1 MERYGRK
8 WPSEMTDADIE
19 LACYA
24 SRWPVHLGGLG
35 EYGHFLNAIKLLIKP
50 EVYTWH
56 HWSEVRFKA
65 WCNEGVEDG
74 HKEFWAWIGPSSV
87 AKSTDAAAAIV
98 IDWMAAPH
106 LTRSVVCSTTRDMLG
121 QRIWSEVVRI
131 YSSIEGAPG
140 KLIGSKQKIV
150 LDESDNAKAGI
161 FGIAVDASSNEDEAL
176 ANIQGAHMP
185 RNRVVADE
193 FEGMKQAHIVNKA
206 RINLSGSGEF
216 KYGLLANPLDRYSE
230 LGKACEPVDGW
241 DSVVVEKGSDKDLIY
256 KSKRGMVYFFNGLN
270 SPAIKD
276 PKKYP
281 FMLQKEKIEETRKEF
296 GEDSLLFW
304 SQRIGF
310 FPPEGTDY
318 YRPITMKDLRHYKCF
333 DRAYW
338 VRETTKVA
346 GLDLAFTEFGDRCVL
361 KVAEFGEA
369 HINDDERCIMIQ
381 FIKEYILRIRASDPQ
396 PIIFQITDQV
406 HNILKQ
412 ERIRPSHFGM
422 DVTALQRGY
431 ADVIE
436 AKIGHGVFRADSA
449 RAATDKPVSL
459 LDRTPANK
467 LYANRKTELYMT
479 FVNFCRAGQI
489 RGLDQNT
496 AKELSERRLAS
507 LEKPFS
513 IEDKK
518 TMKARVGYSPDRQ
531 DAASI
536 VTALIRE
543 VIGITP
549 GRGTK
554 QFTPKV
560 DKYRK
565 QAYKYD
571 YRDSYERVAD

>member
-1 MERYGRK
+1 MIRYGRK

-24 SRWPVHLGGLG
+24 CRWPIELGGLG
-35 EYGHFLNAIKLLIKP
+35 EYGHFIKAFELLIKP
-50 EVYTWH
+50 EVYVWH
-56 HWSEVRFKA
+56 HWSEPRFKA
-65 WCNEGVEDG
+65 WCNDGVDVD
-74 HKEFWAWIGPSSV
+74 HKDFWAWIGPSSV
-87 AKSTDAAAAIV
+87 AKSTDAAVAIV
-98 IDWMAAPH
+98 IDWLAAPH
-106 LTRSVVCSTTRDMLG
+106 LTRSVVCSTTREMLG

-131 YSSIEGAPG
+131 YSSIDGAPG
-140 KLIGSKQKIV
+140 RLVGSKQKIV

-161 FGIAVDASSNEDEAL
+161 FGIAVDSSSNEDEAL

-185 RNRVVADE
+185 RNRLVADE

-230 LGKACEPVDGW
+230 LGKACEPIDGW
-241 DSVVVEKGSDKDLIY
+241 DSVVIEKGFDKDLTY

-270 SPAIKD
+270 SPGVKD

-281 FMLQKEKIEETRKEF
+281 FMLQMDKIEQTRKEF
-296 GEDSLLFW
+296 GDDSLLFW
-304 SQRIGF
+304 SQRMGF
-310 FPPEGTDY
+310 FPPEGTDHY
-318 YRPITMKDLRHYKCF
+318 KPVNMKDLRHYKCF
-333 DRAYW
+333 ERAYW
-338 VRETTKVA
+338 IRDTIKVA

-361 KVAEFGEA
+361 KTAEFGEA
-369 HINDDERCIMIQ
+369 HINEDERMVVIQ
-381 FIKEYILRIRASDPQ
+381 FLKEFILRIKASDPQ
-396 PIIFQITDQV
+396 PIIYQISDQV
-406 HNILKQ
+406 HDILKQ
-412 ERIRPSHFGM
+412 EGVKSVNFGM

-431 ADVIE
+431 ADIIE
-436 AKIGHGVFRADSA
+436 TRIGRGIFRADSA
-449 RAATDKPVSL
+449 RAATDKPVSIF
-459 LDRTPANK
+459 DNTPANK

-479 FVNFCRAGQI
+479 FVNFSRAGQI
-489 RGLDQNT
+489 RGLDQDT
-496 AKELSERRLAS
+496 AKEFSERRFAS

-518 TMKARVGYSPDRQ
+518 TFKLRTGYSPDKQ
-531 DAASI
+531 DTASI
-536 VTALIRE
+536 ITAMIRE
-543 VIGITP
+543 KHGIIP

-565 QAYKYD
+565 LAYKYD